1 MKKLCFPFLAI
12 LAAVLLVACGAA
24 STTSTKQ
31 VELGEGQEVTMRSI
45 GSQPGPVEVKVI
57 FTVMGSDDA
66 PVFYF
71 QAFTDGEL
79 MGVNQFLYGYDLFQG
94 LHLAGKISTQQLV
107 IEYDPKLWEAIPSK

>member
-1 MKKLCFPFLAI
+1 MKKLYFPFLAI

-31 VELGEGQEVTMRSI
+31 VALGEGQEVTMRSI
-45 GSQPGPVEVKVI
+45 SSQIPANEVKIV

-71 QAFTDGEL
+71 QAFSDEAL
-79 MGVNQFLYGYDLFQG
+79 MEPSQLLYGYDLFQG
-94 LHLAGKISTQQLV
+94 LHLSGKISTQQLLV
-107 IEYDPKLWEAIPSK
+107 EYNPELWEVMP